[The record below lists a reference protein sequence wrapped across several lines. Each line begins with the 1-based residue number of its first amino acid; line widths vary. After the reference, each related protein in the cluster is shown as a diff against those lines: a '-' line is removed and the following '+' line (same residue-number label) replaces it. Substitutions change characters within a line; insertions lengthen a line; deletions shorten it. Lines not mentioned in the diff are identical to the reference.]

1 MILREAEKI
10 WVKPLEERSVMM
22 KTHKTRKDQLQT
34 PRTMKSRWKEVRKQE
49 VKGTLKDKIVA
60 SKWMVETNS
69 RPQTAKDKMPM
80 AKNTGKKMFLM
91 MNKELLRPRLPQKK
105 EYLNMKSVVMTNA
118 RLR

>member
-34 PRTMKSRWKEVRKQE
+34 PRTMKSRWKEVRKPE
-49 VKGTLKDKIVA
+49 IKGTLEDKIVD
-60 SKWMVETNS
+60 SKWMAETNS
-69 RPQTAKDKMPM
+69 RPQMAKDKMLM
-80 AKNTGKKMFLM
+80 AKNTGKRM
-91 MNKELLRPRLPQKK
+91 MKELLRPRLPQKK

-118 RLR
+118 RPR